1 MLKITVIS
9 LALLAS
15 NQVMADVYKY
25 VDDSGHVF
33 YTDAPRNK
41 LYKRIIKTP
50 VHPPSAN
57 GRANPFLT
65 AFLKRHTFS
74 GVNKGSG
81 SPFMAAVFKRHTFSG
96 VNKARYS
103 ELIADAAQRHQVDEK
118 LLHAVIQTE
127 SAYNSTAISSA
138 GAAGL
143 MQLMPATAQRFGVL
157 DRNDPDQNVEG
168 GTRYL
173 KHLIT
178 MFGPRLDLAIAA
190 YNAGEN
196 AVIRYNNTI
205 PPYRETQDYV
215 RQVLALYKQ

>member
-1 MLKITVIS
+1 MLKIAMILLT
-9 LALLAS
+9 LLAS
-15 NQVMADVYKY
+15 TEAMADVYKY
-25 VDDSGHVF
+25 VDPTGHVF
-33 YTDAPRNK
+33 YTDEPRNK

-50 VHPPSAN
+50 PIRHTSSSVPLYTNMSLL
-57 GRANPFLT
+57 R
-65 AFLKRHTFS
+65 RHTFS
-74 GVNKGSG
+74 GVD
-81 SPFMAAVFKRHTFSG
+81 
-96 VNKARYS
+96 KAKYN
-103 ELIADAAQRHQVDEK
+103 ELIADAASRHNIDVK

-127 SAYNSTAISSA
+127 SAYNPTAISSA

-143 MQLMPATAQRFGVL
+143 MQLMPGTARRFGVT
-157 DRNDPDQNVEG
+157 DRIDPDQNVEG

-173 KHLIT
+173 KHLIN

-196 AVIRYNNTI
+196 AVIKYNNTI

>member
-1 MLKITVIS
+1 MIS

-15 NQVMADVYKY
+15 TEAVADVYKY
-25 VDDSGHVF
+25 VDESGHVF
-33 YTDAPRNK
+33 YTDEPRNK

-50 VHPPSAN
+50 PIRHTSSSVPLYTNMS
-57 GRANPFLT
+57 FQ
-65 AFLKRHTFS
+65 RHTFS
-74 GVNKGSG
+74 GVD
-81 SPFMAAVFKRHTFSG
+81 
-96 VNKARYS
+96 KAKYN
-103 ELIADAAQRHQVDEK
+103 ELIADAASRHNIDAK

-127 SAYNSTAISSA
+127 SAYNPTAISSA

-143 MQLMPATAQRFGVL
+143 MQLMPGTARRFGVT
-157 DRNDPDQNVEG
+157 DRIDPDQNVEG

-196 AVIRYNNTI
+196 AVIKYNNTI

>member
-1 MLKITVIS
+1 MLKITVVSI
-9 LALLAS
+9 ALMVSSTEAT
-15 NQVMADVYKY
+15 ADVFKY

-33 YTDAPRNK
+33 YTDEPRSK

-50 VHPPSAN
+50 LHTLSAKSSN
-57 GRANPFLT
+57 G
-65 AFLKRHTFS
+65 
-74 GVNKGSG
+74 G
-81 SPFMAAVFKRHTFSG
+81 SPFMTAVLKRHSFSG
-96 VNKARYS
+96 ANKARYN

-157 DRNDPDQNVEG
+157 DRNDPDQNVDG

-173 KHLIT
+173 KHLIGL
-178 MFGPRLDLAIAA
+178 FGPRLDLAIAA

-196 AVIRYNNTI
+196 AVIRHNNTI

-215 RQVLALYKQ
+215 RQVLALYRQ

>member
-1 MLKITVIS
+1 MFKIAIIS
-9 LALLAS
+9 LAMFATTEA
-15 NQVMADVYKY
+15 VADVYKY
-25 VDDSGHVF
+25 VDASGHVF
-33 YTDAPRNK
+33 YTDEPRSK

-50 VHPPSAN
+50 PI
-57 GRANPFLT
+57 
-65 AFLKRHTFS
+65 RHLATS
-74 GVNKGSG
+74 VPLYTNASLL
-81 SPFMAAVFKRHTFSG
+81 PRHTFSG
-96 VNKARYS
+96 VNKARYN
-103 ELIADAAQRHQVDEK
+103 ELIADAASRHNIDAK

-127 SAYNSTAISSA
+127 SAYNPSAISSA

-143 MQLMPATAQRFGVL
+143 MQLMPGTAQRFGVTN
-157 DRNDPDQNVEG
+157 RTDPDQNVEG

-196 AVIRYNNTI
+196 AVIKYNNTI

>member
-1 MLKITVIS
+1 MLKITVVS
-9 LALLAS
+9 LALLTS
-15 NQVMADVYKY
+15 TQVMADVYKY
-25 VDDSGHVF
+25 VDAGGHVF
-33 YTDAPRNK
+33 YTDEPRNK

-50 VHPPSAN
+50 IHPPSVAS
-57 GRANPFLT
+57 ASPFM
-65 AFLKRHTFS
+65 AAVLKRHTFS
-74 GVNKGSG
+74 GVNK
-81 SPFMAAVFKRHTFSG
+81 AKY
-96 VNKARYS
+96 N
-103 ELIADAAQRHQVDEK
+103 ELIEDAAQRHQVDAK

-143 MQLMPATAQRFGVL
+143 MQLMPATAQRFGVM

-173 KHLIT
+173 KYLLT
-178 MFGPRLDLAIAA
+178 LFGPRLDLAIAA

-196 AVIRYNNTI
+196 AVIKHNNTI

>member
-1 MLKITVIS
+1 MLKLTVIS
-9 LALLAS
+9 LALLVATEAS
-15 NQVMADVYKY
+15 ADVFKF
-25 VDDSGHVF
+25 VDESGHVF
-33 YTDAPRNK
+33 YTDQPRNK

-50 VHPPSAN
+50 IHPPSAKN
-57 GRANPFLT
+57 N
-65 AFLKRHTFS
+65 
-74 GVNKGSG
+74 SG
-81 SPFMAAVFKRHTFSG
+81 SPFMAAMLKRHTFSG

-138 GAAGL
+138 GATGL
-143 MQLMPATAQRFGVL
+143 MQLMPATALRFGVT

-196 AVIRYNNTI
+196 AVIRHNNTI

>member
-9 LALLAS
+9 IALLAS
-15 NQVMADVYKY
+15 TEAAVADVYKY
-25 VDDSGHVF
+25 VDGTGHVF
-33 YTDAPRNK
+33 YTDDPRSK

-50 VHPPSAN
+50 VHAPLAS
-57 GRANPFLT
+57 
-65 AFLKRHTFS
+65 
-74 GVNKGSG
+74 GSG
-81 SPFMAAVFKRHTFSG
+81 SPFMAAVLKRHTFSG
-96 VNKARYS
+96 ANKARYN

-157 DRNDPDQNVEG
+157 DRNDPDQNVDG

-178 MFGPRLDLAIAA
+178 LFGPRLDLAIAA

-196 AVIRYNNTI
+196 AVIRHNNTI